1 MKEADMLTEKREV
14 SDFNQIN
21 LRGYGELFIT
31 QGEQE
36 SLTVQADED
45 VLPTIKTSVV
55 EGELRID
62 IITDWV
68 EKISSFF
75 TKGFYSQRISFD
87 LTVKE
92 LTNLDIIGAAR
103 VKVKGLQSEEF
114 AVKLGGAAEITIDS
128 LKTKRLKAELP
139 GAGMLKIAGKT
150 TDQSVIVSGAGA
162 YEAPHLESQSASI
175 QLTGLGKATVWV
187 VEELEATL
195 IGLGSIE
202 YYGDPI
208 VTKSVQGLGS
218 VTGLGTP

>member
-1 MKEADMLTEKREV
+1 MLTEKREV

-36 SLTVQADED
+36 SLTIQADED
-45 VLPTIKTSVV
+45 VLPTIKTSVDD
-55 EGELRID
+55 GELRID

-75 TKGFYSQRISFD
+75 TRGIYGQRIRFD

-92 LTNLDIIGAAR
+92 LTNLEIIGAAR

-114 AVKLGGAAEITIDS
+114 AVKLGGAADITIDS

-150 TDQSVIVSGAGA
+150 TDQSVIVSGAGT
-162 YEAPHLESQSASI
+162 YEAPHLESQSADI
-175 QLTGLGKATVWV
+175 QLTGLGKATVWA
-187 VEELEATL
+187 VEELDATL

-202 YYGDPI
+202 YYGDPK
-208 VTKSVQGLGS
+208 VTKSIQGLGS

>member
-1 MKEADMLTEKREV
+1 MRTEKREV
-14 SDFNQIN
+14 SNFNQIS

-45 VLPTIKTSVV
+45 ELPNIKTDVV
-55 EGELRID
+55 DGKLRIN

-75 TKGFYSQRISFD
+75 SKGFYSQRIRFD

-103 VKVKGLQSEEF
+103 VNVKGLQGEEF
-114 AVKLGGAAEITIDS
+114 AVRLGGAADITIES
-128 LKTKRLKAELP
+128 LKTERLKAELP
-139 GAGMLKIAGKT
+139 GAGLLKIAGKT
-150 TDQSVIVSGAGA
+150 IDQSVIVSGAGA
-162 YEAPHLESQSASI
+162 YEAPHLESQSATI

-202 YYGDPI
+202 YYGNPKI
-208 VTKSVQGLGS
+208 TKSVQGLGS

>member
-1 MKEADMLTEKREV
+1 MHTEKREV
-14 SDFNQIN
+14 SDFHQIS

-36 SLTVQADED
+36 SLSVKADED
-45 VLPTIKTSVV
+45 ELPNIKTDVV
-55 EGELRID
+55 EGELRIN
-62 IITDWV
+62 IITDWI

-75 TKGFYSQRISFD
+75 SRGFYSQRIRFD

-103 VKVKGLQSEEF
+103 VNVKGLQSEEF

-139 GAGMLKIAGKT
+139 GAGLLKIAGKT
-150 TDQSVIVSGAGA
+150 TDQSVNVSGAGA
-162 YEAPHLESQSASI
+162 YEAPHFESQSATI

-187 VEELEATL
+187 VDELEATL
-195 IGLGSIE
+195 VGLGSID
-202 YYGDPI
+202 YYGNPK
-208 VTKSVQGLGS
+208 VTKSIQGLGT
-218 VTGLGTP
+218 VNGLGIP

>member
-1 MKEADMLTEKREV
+1 MLTEKREV

-45 VLPTIKTSVV
+45 VLPTIKTSVDD
-55 EGELRID
+55 GELRID

-75 TKGFYSQRISFD
+75 SKGIYSQRISID

-103 VKVKGLQSEEF
+103 VKVKGLQSDEF
-114 AVKLGGAAEITIDS
+114 AVKLGGAADITIDS

-139 GAGMLKIAGKT
+139 GAGMLKIVGKT

-162 YEAPHLESQSASI
+162 YEAPHLESQRATI
-175 QLTGLGKATVWV
+175 KLTGLGKATVWV
-187 VEELEATL
+187 VEELEASL

-208 VTKSVQGLGS
+208 VNKSVQGLGS
-218 VTGLGTP
+218 ITGLGTP

>member
-1 MKEADMLTEKREV
+1 MRTEKREV
-14 SDFNQIN
+14 SNFNQIS

-45 VLPTIKTSVV
+45 ELPNIKTDVV
-55 EGELRID
+55 DGKLRIN

-75 TKGFYSQRISFD
+75 SKGFYSQRIRFD

-103 VKVKGLQSEEF
+103 VNVKGLQGEEF
-114 AVKLGGAAEITIDS
+114 AVKLGGAADITIES

-139 GAGMLKIAGKT
+139 GAGLLKIAGKT
-150 TDQSVIVSGAGA
+150 IDQSVTVSGAGA
-162 YEAPHLESQSASI
+162 YEAPHLESQSANI

-187 VEELEATL
+187 AEELEATL

-202 YYGDPI
+202 YYGNPKI
-208 VTKSVQGLGS
+208 TKSVQGLGS

>member
-1 MKEADMLTEKREV
+1 MLTEKREV

-45 VLPTIKTSVV
+45 ELPNIKTDVV
-55 EGELRID
+55 EGELRIN
-62 IITDWV
+62 ILTDWI

-75 TKGFYSQRISFD
+75 SKGFYSQRISFD

-92 LTNLDIIGAAR
+92 LTSLDILGAAR
-103 VKVKGLQSEEF
+103 VKVKRLQSEEF
-114 AVKLGGAAEITIDS
+114 AVKLGGAADITIDS
-128 LKTKRLKAELP
+128 LKTTRLKAELP
-139 GAGMLKIAGKT
+139 GAGLLKIAGKT

-162 YEAPHLESQSASI
+162 YEAPHLESQSANI
-175 QLTGLGKATVWV
+175 QLTGLGKATVWA
-187 VEELEATL
+187 VEELDATL

-208 VTKSVQGLGS
+208 VTKSIQGLGS
-218 VTGLGTP
+218 VTRVGTP

>member
-1 MKEADMLTEKREV
+1 MRTEKREV
-14 SDFNQIN
+14 SNFNQIS

-45 VLPTIKTSVV
+45 ELLNIKTDVV
-55 EGELRID
+55 DGKLRIN

-75 TKGFYSQRISFD
+75 SKGFYSQRIRFD

-103 VKVKGLQSEEF
+103 VNVKGLQGEEF
-114 AVKLGGAAEITIDS
+114 AVRLGGAADITIES
-128 LKTKRLKAELP
+128 LKTERLKAELP
-139 GAGMLKIAGKT
+139 GAGLLKIAGKT
-150 TDQSVIVSGAGA
+150 IDQSVTVSGAGA
-162 YEAPHLESQSASI
+162 YEAPHLESQSANI

-202 YYGDPI
+202 YYGNPKI
-208 VTKSVQGLGS
+208 TKSVQGLGS

>member
-1 MKEADMLTEKREV
+1 MLTEKREV
-14 SDFNQIN
+14 SDFNQIS

-45 VLPTIKTSVV
+45 VLSTIKTDVV
-55 EGELRID
+55 NGELRID

-75 TKGFYSQRISFD
+75 SKGIYSQRISFD

-103 VKVKGLQSEEF
+103 VKIKGLQSEEF
-114 AVKLGGAAEITIDS
+114 AVKLGGAADITIDS
-128 LKTKRLKAELP
+128 LKTVRLKAELP

-150 TDQSVIVSGAGA
+150 TDQSVTVSGAGT
-162 YEAPHLESQSASI
+162 YEAPHLESQSATI
-175 QLTGLGKATVWV
+175 QLTGLGKATVWA

-218 VTGLGTP
+218 VTGMGTP

>member
-1 MKEADMLTEKREV
+1 MRTEKREV
-14 SDFNQIN
+14 SNFNQIS

-45 VLPTIKTSVV
+45 ELPNIKTDVV
-55 EGELRID
+55 DGKLRIN

-75 TKGFYSQRISFD
+75 SKGFYSQRIRFD

-103 VKVKGLQSEEF
+103 VNVKGLQGEEF
-114 AVKLGGAAEITIDS
+114 AVKLGGAADITIES
-128 LKTKRLKAELP
+128 LKTKQLKAELP
-139 GAGMLKIAGKT
+139 GAGLLKIAGKT
-150 TDQSVIVSGAGA
+150 IDQSVTVSGAGA
-162 YEAPHLESQSASI
+162 YEAPHLESQSATI

-202 YYGDPI
+202 YYGNPKI
-208 VTKSVQGLGS
+208 TKSVQGLGS

>member
-1 MKEADMLTEKREV
+1 MRTEKREV
-14 SDFNQIN
+14 SNFNQIS

-45 VLPTIKTSVV
+45 ELLNIKTDVV
-55 EGELRID
+55 DGKLRIN

-75 TKGFYSQRISFD
+75 SKGFYSQRIRFD

-103 VKVKGLQSEEF
+103 VNVKGLQGEEF
-114 AVKLGGAAEITIDS
+114 AVKLGGAADITIES
-128 LKTKRLKAELP
+128 LKTERLKAELP
-139 GAGMLKIAGKT
+139 GAGLLKIAGKT
-150 TDQSVIVSGAGA
+150 IDQSVIVSGAGA
-162 YEAPHLESQSASI
+162 YEAPHLESQSANI

-202 YYGDPI
+202 YYGNPKI
-208 VTKSVQGLGS
+208 TKSVQGLGS

>member
-1 MKEADMLTEKREV
+1 MLTEKREV

-21 LRGYGELFIT
+21 LRGYGELFIA
-31 QGEQE
+31 QDEQE
-36 SLTVQADED
+36 ALTVQADED

-75 TKGFYSQRISFD
+75 SKGFYSQRISFN

-103 VKVKGLQSEEF
+103 VNVKGLQSEEF
-114 AVKLGGAAEITIDS
+114 SVKLGGAADITIDS
-128 LKTKRLKAELP
+128 LKTKRLNAELP
-139 GAGMLKIAGKT
+139 GAGMLKIAGKA
-150 TDQSVIVSGAGA
+150 TDQSVIVSGAGT
-162 YEAPHLESQSASI
+162 YEAPHLESQRANI
-175 QLTGLGKATVWV
+175 QLTGLGKATVWA

-202 YYGDPI
+202 YFGDPI
-208 VTKSVQGLGS
+208 VTKSIQGLGS